1 MNPRAKAKATVA
13 ARSACLSLAVLLMA
27 ACSGI
32 ATPEPWVVAP
42 APADPVAAPPMLIVL
57 CVYRI
62 SVPLGTVSHSDA
74 FWKRV
79 DETAVN
85 IGTYDLL
92 LKNGVRVGQAPLAE
106 WSYFKSILDASP
118 IVSQRMQLT
127 AVDHLSQELEMSG
140 PLERQ
145 TIFCVGSDNEPVG
158 RSFDHC
164 QNLLSL
170 TAVPTPRQPHTVRLT
185 ICPVVRS
192 LVTILQY
199 TQQDREQS
207 ITLEKPERLYDLN
220 LTADVPPDRFLIL
233 APSPDAENQLCLGN
247 RFLVSDAP
255 SAKQETILL
264 IAPQP
269 SALPMPA
276 NSTNAPILTQGKPA
290 PPTP

>member
-1 MNPRAKAKATVA
+1 MKSAVMAKATVA
-13 ARSACLSLAVLLMA
+13 ARRACLSLAMLLIA
-27 ACSGI
+27 ACSTV
-32 ATPEPWVVAP
+32 ATPQPWAVAP

-57 CVYRI
+57 SVYRI
-62 SVPLGTVSHSDA
+62 SVPLGTVSHSEA

-92 LKNGVRVGQAPLAE
+92 LKNGVRVGEAPLAE
-106 WSYFKSILDASP
+106 WSYFKSILDKSP

-140 PLERQ
+140 PLDRQ
-145 TIFCVGSDNEPVG
+145 TIFWVGSDNEPAG
-158 RSFDHC
+158 RSFDRC
-164 QNLLSL
+164 QNFLSL

-192 LVTILQY
+192 LVSELHY
-199 TQQDREQS
+199 TPLDREQS

-220 LTADVPPDRFLIL
+220 LTADIAPDRFLIL
-233 APSPDAENQLCLGN
+233 APSPDAENQLRLGN
-247 RFLVSDAP
+247 RFLVGDAP

-264 IAPQP
+264 IVPQP

-276 NSTNAPILTQGKPA
+276 NTANAPILTQGKPA